1 MQQNGA
7 RNAPPCRCARHL
19 TLDEDQVMAKIPSE
33 PVHTAQE
40 NYETLQ
46 QWYTLQ
52 QQLKDLRAQEA
63 AMRRTLAA
71 RYFPNPREGT
81 NRTPLGDGYDVTL
94 QHGYTRKVDKD
105 ALPSVTAEVAET
117 YGMTL
122 AQFRDLF
129 VYTPSLVMKN
139 YNALDDAQR
148 LFVDQFLD
156 IKEKLPTLSIAPHKE
171 EDAPVREVEVEVRT
185 RAAAPAPAPKKAT
198 RKRAAAK
205 KTPTKKAAA
214 KKAPAKKTTRK
225 RSKA

>member
-1 MQQNGA
+1 
-7 RNAPPCRCARHL
+7 
-19 TLDEDQVMAKIPSE
+19 MAKIPSE

-46 QWYTLQ
+46 QWYMLQ

-81 NRTPLGDGYDVTL
+81 NRTPLGDGYDVML

-185 RAAAPAPAPKKAT
+185 GAAAPAPAPKKAT
-198 RKRAAAK
+198 RKRAAKKAAPPAAKKRAAAK